1 MNEQVKDMFSAI
13 AEKYD
18 LMNDLLSF
26 GLHRLWK
33 KKTVKLCKLEKG
45 AKALDCASGTG
56 DIAILLADAVGVNG
70 SVLATDITEEML
82 DIAKEKANTLLNID
96 FDIADVEE
104 LAYKDNSF
112 DCCTIGYGVRNVA
125 HLDLALK
132 EMARVVKQNG
142 RVVILEFG
150 VPKGLWGLLFKFY
163 SSYII
168 PFVGKKVA
176 KNFSAYKYLNDT
188 VAAFPCGND
197 FLQKMHYTNSYKST
211 YMKKLCGGI
220 SYIYVGIPK

>member
-1 MNEQVKDMFSAI
+1 MNNQVKDMFSAI

-33 KKTVKLCKLEKG
+33 KKSVKLCKLKKG

-56 DIAILLADAVGVNG
+56 DIAILLAKAIGANG
-70 SVLATDITEEML
+70 TVLATDITEEML
-82 DIAKEKANTLLNID
+82 DIAKEKANTLFNID

-104 LAYKDNSF
+104 LAYKDNTF

-132 EMARVVKQNG
+132 EMARVVKPNG

-150 VPKGLWGLLFKFY
+150 VPKGLWGLMFKFY

-168 PFVGKKVA
+168 PFVVRK
-176 KNFSAYKYLNDT
+176 
-188 VAAFPCGND
+188 
-197 FLQKMHYTNSYKST
+197 LQKTF
-211 YMKKLCGGI
+211 LLQI
-220 SYIYVGIPK
+220 F